1 MLNEQQLINKIKVYN
16 NFIDVDKL
24 KKAYEFA
31 ESAHATQKRHS
42 GDPYISHPIAVAN
55 ILAELRLDGP
65 TITTALLHDTIEDTN
80 ITYQDVETKFG
91 KEIAD
96 LVDGVTKLSKLENQG
111 KEITLGENFRKLI
124 LATAKDIRVLLV
136 KLADRLHNMRTIS
149 SISSDEKRIRIAKET
164 MEIYSPLAER
174 LGMHSIRD
182 ELEDLAF
189 NVLNTEARS
198 MIVDRI
204 EKIAPNTQILFEEI
218 SNDILSL
225 LNANKVFGKITGRE
239 KTPFSIWRKIQSKRV
254 SLEQITDLIGFRII
268 LDSVDDCYKVLGI
281 FHQKWKMI
289 PGRFKDYISTPK
301 SNNYRSLH
309 TTVIGPKNQRMEIQ
323 IRTSKMQDFAE
334 RGIASHWIYKDNEKF
349 DQSTLRSYNGLQ
361 DLVEL
366 LESGENP
373 EHYLEYTKLQLFQD
387 QVFCFTPKGA
397 VVRLPSNAT
406 PIDFAYAVHSDVG
419 DTCIG
424 VKINGKESPLQT
436 TLTNGDQV
444 EIVTSNKKSPSM
456 HWLSFAKTGKAR
468 AAIRKYWH
476 DKMPVN
482 KESKIHKSSIWVL
495 LSHKAGTLGEICS
508 LIGKNKCNIFNVEL
522 VDKKEDFLSFIF
534 DIEIKNLK
542 DFTNLISELK
552 LRSLNF
558 KIIRNRKSPG
568 RRSDGRCSCRG

>member
-80 ITYQDVETKFG
+80 ITYQDVENKFG

-225 LNANKVFGKITGRE
+225 LSANKVFGKITGRE

-558 KIIRNRKSPG
+558 KIIRNRKKS
-568 RRSDGRCSCRG
+568 

>member
-31 ESAHATQKRHS
+31 ESAHATQKRQS

-80 ITYQDVETKFG
+80 ITYQDVESKFG

-149 SISSDEKRIRIAKET
+149 SIASDEKRMRIAKET

-225 LNANKVFGKITGRE
+225 LSANKVFGKITGRE

-558 KIIRNRKSPG
+558 KIIRNRKKS
-568 RRSDGRCSCRG
+568 

>member
-1 MLNEQQLINKIKVYN
+1 MNNYKVYK

-225 LNANKVFGKITGRE
+225 LSVNKVFGKITGRE

-558 KIIRNRKSPG
+558 KIIRNRKKS
-568 RRSDGRCSCRG
+568 

>member
-225 LNANKVFGKITGRE
+225 LSVNKVFGKITGRE

-268 LDSVDDCYKVLGI
+268 LDSVDDSYKVLGI

-558 KIIRNRKSPG
+558 KIIRNRKKS
-568 RRSDGRCSCRG
+568 

>member
-136 KLADRLHNMRTIS
+136 KLANRLHNMRTIS

-204 EKIAPNTQILFEEI
+204 EKIAPNTQILFEDI

-225 LNANKVFGKITGRE
+225 LSVNKVFGKITGRE

-558 KIIRNRKSPG
+558 KIIRNRKKS
-568 RRSDGRCSCRG
+568 